1 VIKKSVSNITSLF
14 LLFWIVR
21 QNSGNAGAL
30 AQFAL
35 RHRQPQDGLRVGF
48 LILGRLLC
56 KVVGRRGIGGDE
68 PLDPIWMAQIRS
80 DAPQPRE

>member
-1 VIKKSVSNITSLF
+1 VIKNQF
-14 LLFWIVR
+14 LILLLSFYCFWIVR

-30 AQFAL
+30 TQFAL

-48 LILGRLLC
+48 LILGGLLC